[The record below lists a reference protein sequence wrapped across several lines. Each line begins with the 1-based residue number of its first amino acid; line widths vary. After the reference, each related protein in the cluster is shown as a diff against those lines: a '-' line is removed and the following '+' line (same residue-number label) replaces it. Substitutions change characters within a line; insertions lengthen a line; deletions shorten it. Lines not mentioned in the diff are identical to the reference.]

1 MALYFWRPNCLI
13 WAVFAAVSFF
23 QQNSVCS
30 LFFTVFFKDP
40 VVSNNTELVGR
51 VPCSMD
57 CLKSDDYLD
66 LLYTTISEFPGL
78 AMTVFLVDILG
89 RRKAVFY
96 TLLVFAVITCLLNFC
111 LSRFQFFW
119 WSFFSLRET
128 NSLLITFRTIMVIIF
143 FVARCCIASTFQAIY
158 IYTPEVIFD
167 IKIELSTFSKLKMFQ
182 LLLSIIPRQFVQSVS
197 ELAVPWRV

>member
-1 MALYFWRPNCLI
+1 
-13 WAVFAAVSFF
+13 
-23 QQNSVCS
+23 
-30 LFFTVFFKDP
+30 
-40 VVSNNTELVGR
+40 
-51 VPCSMD
+51 MD

-197 ELAVPWRV
+197 ELAVPCRV